1 MRIKISDITLKNNE
15 IEFNYDL
22 VDNAPFTPVEPP
34 NGLGNNDLPAGC
46 YSDRTVGFEMLVQAM
61 NEHDLTPVG
70 VQGHGDIIV
79 NALRDTWRGLKVY
92 VHPKSDA
99 PMWYGFGPIDVTID
113 SGKGGWSFQTSGTP
127 DMFDMDYY
135 HSIYGES

>member
-22 VDNAPFTPVEPP
+22 VDNAPYEPP
-34 NGLGNNDLPAGC
+34 PTNNDTNQNDLPEGA
-46 YSDRTVGFEMLVQAM
+46 YSDKQVGLGMLLKAM

-70 VQGHGDIIV
+70 VQGQGDIIV

-92 VHPKSDA
+92 VHPTSDA

-113 SGKGGWSFQTSGTP
+113 SGKGGWSFQTPGTP

-135 HSIYGES
+135 RSIYGDS